1 MKRVQIRYGVKMFL
15 ALLLVVSASSL
26 ALTSTT
32 HAGVPIPLKIINEH
46 SNKVLSVSGADSQ
59 ADGALIVQY
68 NDQGVDYQKWYLEIA
83 ENGYYNFRNIASGDL
98 LDVNGA
104 SSSDGASVIQWPS
117 NNGWNQQWELIPTGE
132 QNLYKI
138 KNRAS
143 GKLLDI
149 SGQDKTSGA
158 QAIQWSDNGG
168 HNQHWYI
175 EYIRK
180 N

>member
-1 MKRVQIRYGVKMFL
+1 MKRALIRHGLKTIL
-15 ALLLVVSASSL
+15 ALVLVVTASSL
-26 ALTSTT
+26 ALPSTT
-32 HAGVPIPLKIINEH
+32 HAGVPIAYKIINEN
-46 SNKVLSVSGADSQ
+46 SNKVLSVSGGDPQ
-59 ADGALIVQY
+59 ADGALILQY
-68 NDQGVDYQKWYLEIA
+68 VNQGSSYQKWNVEIA
-83 ENGYYNFRNIASGDL
+83 ETGYYSIINVASGDF

-104 SSSDGASVIQWPS
+104 SSSDGASIIQWPS

-132 QNLYKI
+132 KNLYKI

-149 SGQDKTSGA
+149 SGQSTSDGG

-175 EYIRK
+175 SI

>member
-1 MKRVQIRYGVKMFL
+1 MKKSLIRYGLKTFL
-15 ALLLVVSASSL
+15 ALVLVVSASSL
-26 ALTSTT
+26 ALPSTT
-32 HAGVPIPLKIINEH
+32 HAGVPIPLRIINEH
-46 SNKVLSVSGADSQ
+46 SNKVLSVSGADSK

-68 NDQGVDYQKWYLEIA
+68 IDQGVDYQKWYLETV
-83 ENGYYNFRNIASGDL
+83 ENGYFNFRNIASGDL

-132 QNLYKI
+132 QNSYKI

-143 GKLLDI
+143 GKFLDI
-149 SGQDKTSGA
+149 SGQDKTDGA

>member
-1 MKRVQIRYGVKMFL
+1 MKRVQIRYRVKMFL
-15 ALLLVVSASSL
+15 ALVLVVSASSL

-46 SNKVLSVSGADSQ
+46 SNNVLSVSGADSQ

-68 NDQGVDYQKWYLEIA
+68 IDQGAEYQKWYLEIA

-132 QNLYKI
+132 KTCIKLKTEPVASYWIYRDKI
-138 KNRAS
+138 KPAVRRPFNGVITAVT
-143 GKLLDI
+143 I
-149 SGQDKTSGA
+149 STG
-158 QAIQWSDNGG
+158 I
-168 HNQHWYI
+168 
-175 EYIRK
+175 
-180 N
+180 